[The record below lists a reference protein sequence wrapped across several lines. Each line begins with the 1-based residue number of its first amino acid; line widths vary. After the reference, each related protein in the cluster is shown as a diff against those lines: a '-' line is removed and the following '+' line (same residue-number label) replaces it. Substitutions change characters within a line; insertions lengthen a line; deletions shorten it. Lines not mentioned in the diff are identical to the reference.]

1 MTSRWG
7 VWLVGRY
14 TMFLLLAA
22 VIVRC
27 CDWSKYHNSYIL
39 TPIMN
44 IVIAGTV
51 YKTDLTRGANR
62 MHYLRHARYALHA
75 PQAPYVPYGA
85 ICTVCPAK
93 YLTQTPP
100 LPLLYLVISFHC

>member
-51 YKTDLTRGANR
+51 YKTDLARMANR
-62 MHYLRHARYALHA
+62 IGPIIENNLMPGTCTKRLTFWGMLRN
-75 PQAPYVPYGA
+75 
-85 ICTVCPAK
+85 
-93 YLTQTPP
+93 
-100 LPLLYLVISFHC
+100 FD